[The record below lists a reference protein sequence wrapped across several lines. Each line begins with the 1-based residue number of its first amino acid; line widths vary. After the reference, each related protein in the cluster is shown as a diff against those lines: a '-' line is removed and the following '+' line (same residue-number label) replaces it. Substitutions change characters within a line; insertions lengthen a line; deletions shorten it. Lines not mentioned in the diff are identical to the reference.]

1 MEVPSARFLVVRPG
15 RFLYARKED
24 HSGVGMGGLLIG
36 PDVPIAVFRIG
47 IGACLF
53 KPRVLIGGVIETSV

>member
-1 MEVPSARFLVVRPG
+1 MEVPSARFLVVRSG
-15 RFLYARKED
+15 RFLYARKD

-47 IGACLF
+47 IRACLF